1 MEDRYLME
9 SLIKKINQ
17 FRDERDWRQFHNEKD
32 LAISISLEASELLE
46 LFQWKT
52 TEEVVEKK
60 KEALREELADVLIY
74 LLMMVDNLDF
84 DIEDIITE
92 KLEKNRKK
100 YPINKSKGKNNKYND
115 L

>member
-1 MEDRYLME
+1 MSDMTKIIDE
-9 SLIKKINQ
+9 INQ

-52 TEEVVEKK
+52 SEETLATKQ
-60 KEALREELADVLIY
+60 EELKEEIADVVIY
-74 LLMMVDNLDF
+74 AYMLADNLGLDM
-84 DIEDIITE
+84 DSIIRE
-92 KLEKNRKK
+92 KIKKNSEK
-100 YPINKSKGKNNKYND
+100 YPVGKSRGSKQKYTE